1 MLRRSHKKTKKGSK
15 CEECRRRHIR
25 CDQQHPSCINC
36 RNSDRICIYRS
47 TDPPGTAE
55 ASLPAADTSSNDN
68 TTRPQH
74 GETSQEPSST
84 HTPLE
89 RNLDVSL
96 VNILHLELFN
106 HFIQNSFLFIDK
118 DTAFID
124 QLKKRCISSAFSNPY
139 LMHGILALSAHHISI
154 QAPPERSQYYLN
166 QSTKLQTWAVTH
178 FNPAPLTPDRDTC
191 VALFLFSSLLC
202 VQGLSDLAHLTLDP
216 EPFFIRFGHY
226 FGLQRGVR
234 TIVRDYWSQLKESE
248 LQDLLEW
255 CDRAAQEKGRGSE
268 CDDLRH
274 LIAQSEDLSP
284 ASIEVCQLAIEQLQ
298 CVLDVC
304 GLHQP
309 MPVHCIYLTLA
320 WPFFL
325 HDKFVDLL
333 VLRRPV
339 ALIIL
344 AYYGVTLDMCR
355 DLWMVGQAGRQI
367 VHAVSV
373 YLGSKWAS
381 SLRLP
386 CEAVG
391 IELSQPDSSS
401 TS

>member
-1 MLRRSHKKTKKGSK
+1 MLRRSHKKTRKGSK

-25 CDQQHPSCINC
+25 CDQQRPSCINC
-36 RNSDRICIYRS
+36 QNSDRVCIYRY
-47 TDPPGTAE
+47 TDQPRPVG
-55 ASLPAADTSSNDN
+55 ASLSAADTSSNDN
-68 TTRPQH
+68 TPPQS
-74 GETSQEPSST
+74 GETSQESSST
-84 HTPLE
+84 HSPLG
-89 RNLDVSL
+89 RSLDESL
-96 VNILHLELFN
+96 VNIFHLELFN
-106 HFIQNSFLFIDK
+106 HFIQDTFLFIDR
-118 DTAFID
+118 DTAFSA
-124 QLKKRCISSAFSNPY
+124 QLKKICISSAFSNLY
-139 LMHGILALSAHHISI
+139 LMHGILALSARHVGIRAS
-154 QAPPERSQYYLN
+154 PERSQYYLN
-166 QSTKLQTWAVTH
+166 QSTKLQTWAVTN
-178 FNPAPLTPDRDTC
+178 FNPAPLKPDRDTC

-202 VQGLSDLAHLTLDP
+202 VHGLSDLAHLTLDP
-216 EPFFIRFGHY
+216 EPFFIR
-226 FGLQRGVR
+226 
-234 TIVRDYWSQLKESE
+234 TIVRDYWSQLRESE

-255 CDRAAQEKGRGSE
+255 CDRSAQEKGRGAE

-274 LIAQSEDLSP
+274 LVAQSADLSP
-284 ASIEVCQLAIEQLQ
+284 SSIEVCQLAIEQLQ

-309 MPVHCIYLTLA
+309 MPVHCVYLTLA

-367 VHAVSV
+367 VHAVHV

-391 IELSQPDSSS
+391 IELSQLDN
-401 TS
+401 